1 MLVPWTD
8 VLELHPRGTM
18 ELYGVFDVLALLAD
32 KLYPQAGLLE
42 DLADGIVGKIVFF
55 YMYPESA

>member
-32 KLYPQAGLLE
+32 NLYPQAGLLE
-42 DLADGIVGKIVFF
+42 DLADGIVG
-55 YMYPESA
+55 